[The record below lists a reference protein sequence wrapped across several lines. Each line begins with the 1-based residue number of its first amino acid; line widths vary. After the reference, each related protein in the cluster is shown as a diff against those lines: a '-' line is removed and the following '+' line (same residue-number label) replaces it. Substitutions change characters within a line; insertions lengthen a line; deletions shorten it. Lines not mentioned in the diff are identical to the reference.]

1 MTTNT
6 KEIGL
11 ESLIVDYLV
20 TPNGFQLATNS
31 DYNKEFAIDE
41 KRMFEFLQSTQA
53 DKLEILHI
61 LDSDL
66 QKIKFLNKLKQ
77 ELATR
82 GIIDVLR
89 KGMRYLH
96 STLDFYFVT
105 ASPDN

>member
-11 ESLIVDYLV
+11 ESLIVDYMV
-20 TPNGFQLATNS
+20 STNGFQLGANS

-41 KRMFEFLQSTQA
+41 KRLFEFLQSTQP
-53 DKLEILHI
+53 DKLEMLHI

-77 ELATR
+77 ELATQ
-82 GIIDVLR
+82 
-89 KGMRYLH
+89 RY
-96 STLDFYFVT
+96 Y
-105 ASPDN
+105 